1 LFLACKEQR
10 GKTVSRLQ
18 YLIVRDEDGCRLR
31 LGDQETGPL
40 PEADARRIALR
51 KARALQMAGRTV
63 AVVTQGPDM
72 SLRTEWIGAPFGGRV
87 EA

>member
-1 LFLACKEQR
+1 M
-10 GKTVSRLQ
+10 SRLE
-18 YLIVRDEDGCRLR
+18 YVIFRDENGCRLR

-40 PEADARRIALR
+40 TEAEARRIALR
-51 KARALQMAGRTV
+51 RARAVQMAGRTV

>member
-1 LFLACKEQR
+1 M
-10 GKTVSRLQ
+10 SRLK
-18 YLIVRDEDGCRLR
+18 YVIFKDKNGCRLR
-31 LGDQETGPL
+31 VGDEETGPL
-40 PEADARRIALR
+40 TEAEARRIALR

-63 AVVTQGPDM
+63 AVVMQGPDM

>member
-1 LFLACKEQR
+1 MP
-10 GKTVSRLQ
+10 RLQ
-18 YLIVRDEDGCRLR
+18 YVILRDGDYCRVR

-40 PEADARRIALR
+40 SEADARRIALR

-63 AVVTQGPDM
+63 SVVTQGPDM
-72 SLRTEWIGAPFGGRV
+72 NSRIEWIGAPFGRQV

>member
-1 LFLACKEQR
+1 MIL
-10 GKTVSRLQ
+10 
-18 YLIVRDEDGCRLR
+18 RDGDGCRVR

-40 PEADARRIALR
+40 TETDARRIARR
-51 KARALQMAGRTV
+51 KARALQMAGCTV
-63 AVVTQGPDM
+63 AVLSQGPDL

>member
-1 LFLACKEQR
+1 MP
-10 GKTVSRLQ
+10 RLE
-18 YLIVRDEDGCRLR
+18 YVIFKDKNGCRLR
-31 LGDQETGPL
+31 VGDEETGPL
-40 PEADARRIALR
+40 TEAEARRIALR

-63 AVVTQGPDM
+63 AVVMQGPDM

>member
-1 LFLACKEQR
+1 
-10 GKTVSRLQ
+10 VSRLE
-18 YLIVRDEDGCRLR
+18 YVIFKDRNGYRLR
-31 LGDQETGPL
+31 LGDEETGPL
-40 PEADARRIALR
+40 TEAEARRIALR
-51 KARALQMAGRTV
+51 RARALQMAGRTV